1 MPTVK
6 VRNLKNKEVGDVEL
20 LDAIFGVEL
29 NESLIHSAV
38 MNYQANGRQG
48 TSATKTR
55 GNVSGSGRKLWKQKG
70 TGRARIASL
79 RSPLWKGGGNVHGP
93 QPRDW
98 SYQMPKKMR
107 RGALRSALSERLR
120 EGNLIV
126 IDGFE
131 FNNPKTSEFLA
142 AIGTLGLS
150 ENKKKPTKTLIIDS
164 LDNLNLIL
172 SSRNVAK
179 TKVTNSFGL
188 NIYDI
193 IYHEKL
199 LISKSALEELT
210 SLLAPKRESEKAA
223 GAEASEKK
231 PKAGK
236 ETDTAKTKALKDVD
250 DAVTDKDLEESKA
263 KTDRA
268 AKKAGEE
275 KAVDTPKTK
284 KEPKPKS
291 EKTLKKE
298 AAAKNEADKNASA
311 DEAPAKATEA
321 PADKAESKEEAA
333 DNE

>member
-20 LDAIFGVEL
+20 LDAVFGVEL
-29 NESLIHSAV
+29 NEALIHAAV

-70 TGRARIASL
+70 TGRARIASI

-120 EGNLIV
+120 EGNLLI
-126 IDGFE
+126 IDE
-131 FNNPKTSEFLA
+131 FSFKSVKTKDFIGAVSGLA
-142 AIGTLGLS
+142 LATS
-150 ENKKKPTKTLIIDS
+150 KKPVKTLIVDS
-164 LDNLNLIL
+164 LDNQNLIL
-172 SSRNVAK
+172 SSRNVEK

-199 LISKSALEELT
+199 LISKTALEELT
-210 SLLAPKRESEKAA
+210 SLLDPKRESGTAAVAAAVEEKPKAKKEAVKEAVKEGASDETPKPKKEAKPKAEKAA
-223 GAEASEKK
+223 KPAAEKAEKRA
-231 PKAGK
+231 PKK
-236 ETDTAKTKALKDVD
+236 V
-250 DAVTDKDLEESKA
+250 
-263 KTDRA
+263 
-268 AKKAGEE
+268 AKKA
-275 KAVDTPKTK
+275 
-284 KEPKPKS
+284 
-291 EKTLKKE
+291 E
-298 AAAKNEADKNASA
+298 AAQAVEV
-311 DEAPAKATEA
+311 T
-321 PADKAESKEEAA
+321 EEAA

>member
-6 VRNLKNKEVGDVEL
+6 VRNLKNKEVGEVSL
-20 LDAIFGVEL
+20 SDAVFGVEL
-29 NESLIHSAV
+29 NETLIHAAV
-38 MNYQANGRQG
+38 RNYQANGRQG

-126 IDGFE
+126 IDE
-131 FNNPKTSEFLA
+131 FGLASAKTKDFLG
-142 AIGTLGLS
+142 AIGTLGLIDD
-150 ENKKKPTKTLIIDS
+150 KKRAKTLIVDS
-164 LDNLNLIL
+164 LDNANLVL
-172 SSRNVAK
+172 SSRNVQK

-193 IYHEKL
+193 IYHDKL
-199 LISKSALEELT
+199 VISKSAIEELN
-210 SLLAPKRESEKAA
+210 SLLDPGKEKGETEAPVEE
-223 GAEASEKK
+223 K
-231 PKAGK
+231 PKAK
-236 ETDTAKTKALKDVD
+236 
-250 DAVTDKDLEESKA
+250 
-263 KTDRA
+263 RA
-268 AKKAGEE
+268 AKPKVEAGTPEE
-275 KAVDTPKTK
+275 VPAPKK
-284 KEPKPKS
+284 RV
-291 EKTLKKE
+291 KKE
-298 AAAKNEADKNASA
+298 A
-311 DEAPAKATEA
+311 PA
-321 PADKAESKEEAA
+321 EEAT

>member
-6 VRNLKNKEVGDVEL
+6 VRNLKNKEVGEVTL
-20 LDAIFGVEL
+20 PDAVFGVEL
-29 NESLIHSAV
+29 NEALIHSAV
-38 MNYQANGRQG
+38 MNYQANGRAG

-98 SYQMPKKMR
+98 SYQMPRKMR

-120 EGNLIV
+120 EGNLII
-126 IDGFE
+126 IDEFGFAT
-131 FNNPKTSEFLA
+131 PKTKDFLG
-142 AIGTLGLS
+142 AIGTLALGDG
-150 ENKKKPTKTLIIDS
+150 KKAVKTLIIDS

-172 SSRNVAK
+172 SSRNVEK

-199 LISKSALEELT
+199 LISKSALEEL
-210 SLLAPKRESEKAA
+210 SALLDPERESSKAEETVVVAAAPVEDKPKAKKAAKPKAEQPKAEKAA
-223 GAEASEKK
+223 KVTPVAEDAVVDETPVAAAEEDAALETGATELASGEASVE
-231 PKAGK
+231 
-236 ETDTAKTKALKDVD
+236 ET
-250 DAVTDKDLEESKA
+250 
-263 KTDRA
+263 
-268 AKKAGEE
+268 
-275 KAVDTPKTK
+275 P
-284 KEPKPKS
+284 
-291 EKTLKKE
+291 
-298 AAAKNEADKNASA
+298 
-311 DEAPAKATEA
+311 
-321 PADKAESKEEAA
+321 EEAT

>member
-20 LDAIFGVEL
+20 SDAVFGVEL
-29 NESLIHSAV
+29 NEALIHSAV

-98 SYQMPKKMR
+98 SYEMPKKMR

-120 EGNLIV
+120 EGNLI
-126 IDGFE
+126 IIEEFGFS
-131 FNNPKTSEFLA
+131 NPKTSEFLGA
-142 AIGTLGLS
+142 MDSLGLIA
-150 ENKKKPTKTLIIDS
+150 NKKRAKTLIIDS
-164 LDNLNLIL
+164 LDNANLVL
-172 SSRNVAK
+172 SSRNVQK

-199 LISKSALEELT
+199 LISKAAVAELNTLLDPNREKMNADALVETASAAAP
-210 SLLAPKRESEKAA
+210 APKAKA
-223 GAEASEKK
+223 
-231 PKAGK
+231 
-236 ETDTAKTKALKDVD
+236 
-250 DAVTDKDLEESKA
+250 
-263 KTDRA
+263 
-268 AKKAGEE
+268 
-275 KAVDTPKTK
+275 
-284 KEPKPKS
+284 
-291 EKTLKKE
+291 KKE
-298 AAAKNEADKNASA
+298 AAPAEAAEDKPKAKKEAK
-311 DEAPAKATEA
+311 P
-321 PADKAESKEEAA
+321 KAEKAPKAEAAPVEEVAAAEETPAVETTEEATT
-333 DNE
+333 NE

>member
-29 NESLIHSAV
+29 NEALIHSAV

-120 EGNLIV
+120 EGNLII
-126 IDGFE
+126 IDEFGFA
-131 FNNPKTSEFLA
+131 NPKTSEFLGA
-142 AIGTLGLS
+142 LGTLGLTD
-150 ENKKKPTKTLIIDS
+150 KKATTKTLIIDS
-164 LDNLNLIL
+164 LDNANLIL
-172 SSRNVAK
+172 SSRNVKKA
-179 TKVTNSFGL
+179 KVTNSFGL

-199 LISKSALEELT
+199 LISKAALEEL
-210 SLLAPKRESEKAA
+210 SALLDPKRETGKAD
-223 GAEASEKK
+223 EVEVVVEEK
-231 PKAGK
+231 PKAK
-236 ETDTAKTKALKDVD
+236 K
-250 DAVTDKDLEESKA
+250 
-263 KTDRA
+263 A
-268 AKKAGEE
+268 AKPKAE
-275 KAVDTPKTK
+275 KAEKVDAAPVEETPVV
-284 KEPKPKS
+284 E
-291 EKTLKKE
+291 EVV
-298 AAAKNEADKNASA
+298 A
-311 DEAPAKATEA
+311 DEAPA
-321 PADKAESKEEAA
+321 AETTEEAT